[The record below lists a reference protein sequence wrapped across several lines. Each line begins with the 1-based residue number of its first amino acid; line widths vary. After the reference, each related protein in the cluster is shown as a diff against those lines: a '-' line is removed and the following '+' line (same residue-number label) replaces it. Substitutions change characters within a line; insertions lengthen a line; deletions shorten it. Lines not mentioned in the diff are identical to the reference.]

1 MLSSSIQLNLC
12 VSSFSFP
19 LPFLSLS
26 FSDKVFLSISVCK
39 FSMCL
44 YPDQSRNIDSNA
56 SISLN
61 RVFNIDFRS
70 KITMQRNEWLV
81 KKFEYKKCWCED
93 AWLFMI
99 SVLFSWYFGCMWDI
113 GWCFFYFDICIINW
127 PRNIT
132 QSPW

>member
-19 LPFLSLS
+19 PHFFLYP
-26 FSDKVFLSISVCK
+26 FLSISVCK

-44 YPDQSRNIDSNA
+44 YPDQSRNLDSNA

-81 KKFEYKKCWCED
+81 KKFEYKKMLMRRCMVIYDFGIVFVIFWMYVRY
-93 AWLFMI
+93 WLMF
-99 SVLFSWYFGCMWDI
+99 
-113 GWCFFYFDICIINW
+113 FFYFDICIINW